1 MNETD
6 DELRAR
12 LNAETGKIGW
22 PELERHFARG
32 VLITVAGDLDLI
44 EAALCMIRDDRDRL
58 EAWMKTGRV
67 GRTTAAEARAW
78 AERGAVFWAVVTAPW
93 VLVQETHD
101 SPPTAAH

>member
-12 LNAETGKIGW
+12 LDAETGRIGW

-44 EAALCMIRDDRDRL
+44 EAALCMVRDDRERL

-67 GRTTAAEARAW
+67 GRATAEQARAW
-78 AERGAVFWAVVTAPW
+78 AERGAVFRAVVTAPW
-93 VLVQETHD
+93 VLVQETRD
-101 SPPTAAH
+101 IPPPAAH